1 MSTTPKNEQQKN
13 LEQDKR
19 QMMNT
24 LIEEQVIHA
33 LGEPRDLLKVWIR
46 PLWENNYRVNVIT
59 GKDFAS
65 SRIANSFFLA
75 VDADGRIRTSFP
87 EITKQYDSR

>member
-1 MSTTPKNEQQKN
+1 

-19 QMMNT
+19 QKMNN
-24 LIEEQVIHA
+24 LIEEQVIQA
-33 LGEPRDLLKVWIR
+33 LGEPCDLLKVGIR

-75 VDADGRIRTSFP
+75 VDADGHIRTSAP